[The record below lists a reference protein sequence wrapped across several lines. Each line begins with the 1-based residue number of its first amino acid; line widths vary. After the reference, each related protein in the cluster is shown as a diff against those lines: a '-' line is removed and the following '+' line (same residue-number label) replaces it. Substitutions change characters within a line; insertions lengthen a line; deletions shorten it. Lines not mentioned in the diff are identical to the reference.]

1 MSSAAPAP
9 LSREDKIEI
18 FHLATRSLVHW
29 YGDHFK
35 RGMSDEE
42 LKSALE
48 RSLGIFGGSGG
59 PNRLSVSFK
68 GSGLRIWGG
77 WHAVN
82 HVKEAPLFS
91 GKATIAMAREVYGI
105 TDPDEK
111 QKSLF

>member
-1 MSSAAPAP
+1 
-9 LSREDKIEI
+9 
-18 FHLATRSLVHW
+18 
-29 YGDHFK
+29 
-35 RGMSDEE
+35 MSDEE

-48 RSLGIFGGSGG
+48 RSLGIFRGSGG

-91 GKATIAMAREVYGI
+91 GKATITMGREVYGI
-105 TDPDEK
+105 PNPDET
-111 QKSLF
+111 QLTLL